1 MVFYITRGEKD
12 NMVQLRTY
20 HHGLELPI
28 LHHETQHSMGLLK
41 HMDMALEKRFTSVQ
55 GMWIQ
60 I

>member
-1 MVFYITRGEKD
+1 
-12 NMVQLRTY
+12 MVQLRTY